1 MRLSHDS
8 GGFGHLPDTVA
19 GVMNPLPALTK
30 LVLSRLRWVFATG
43 DQRDAEILALRHQL
57 LVLQR
62 QIDRAQFTETDRTIL
77 AMLPEVFDRRRL
89 ADVFLIVK
97 PATVIGWHRRLIAR
111 HWTQSPT
118 AKRGRSPIDPTRDRT
133 GPTWIEFLRSQAAGI
148 IATDFACVDT
158 VFLRRFHVPFVIEIS
173 TRRVHL
179 SGMATNPP
187 RVVAH
192 PSRPQ
197 LPDSTP
203 R

>member
-19 GVMNPLPALTK
+19 EVMNPLPALTK
-30 LVLSRLRWVFATG
+30 LVLSPPQMRVCDR
-43 DQRDAEILALRHQL
+43 RDSE
-57 LVLQR
+57 
-62 QIDRAQFTETDRTIL
+62 IL
-77 AMLPEVFDRRRL
+77 AMLTRVFDRRRL
-89 ADVFLIVK
+89 ADVFLIAK
-97 PATVIGWHRRLIAR
+97 PATDISWHRRLIAR